1 VLVSFGDSSFACWS
15 TSYREAPQPIAEANS
30 ILLVEL
36 EPIWKRSKFP
46 WISWF
51 SDSKQ
56 LRRTELSRHLPGAGN
71 PSSVFVSPWVEC
83 RAAGRVMVGG
93 MEEQGNEV
101 LVTCSKSYFLNLFHY
116 PRIEGHYNPFWIL
129 HSCAAVP
136 LELSALGCVSIK
148 VDQHCFLVRHCRLNL
163 LHTLVFIFFILFS
176 PLPNPPLANAELP
189 TQQAKSPW
197 APRRVSQ
204 PR

>member
-1 VLVSFGDSSFACWS
+1 VNQLVQWFKATSKNWIVKTS
-15 TSYREAPQPIAEANS
+15 TWRWES
-30 ILLVEL
+30 
-36 EPIWKRSKFP
+36 
-46 WISWF
+46 
-51 SDSKQ
+51 
-56 LRRTELSRHLPGAGN
+56 ELSVRKPMGWVSGCRPGQ
-71 PSSVFVSPWVEC
+71 
-83 RAAGRVMVGG
+83 GG

-101 LVTCSKSYFLNLFHY
+101 LVTCSKSHFLNLFHY

-136 LELSALGCVSIK
+136 HELSALGCVSIK

-163 LHTLVFIFFILFS
+163 LHTLVFIFFILFP

-204 PR
+204 PRLANCWYECNLGMGQNPLSTTLSTLVNPKIACIAGCYPPTSVIS